1 MGKRGPQ
8 PTDTATLAARGSWLV
23 AARHK
28 KARLA
33 AQNTKK
39 ERSPSWKDLTPA
51 ELKKIIKEIPGYDP
65 YRDCGETHFDA
76 KRANNALRFFETKLK
91 HIEGAVAGRYF
102 HLERWQQSVVANL
115 FGWIREN
122 GKRRYRESL
131 IYVPRKNGKT
141 PWMAGIALY
150 VLLEDAEAGQQNF
163 IAAASREQAGKLFR
177 YAKLMVNASQD
188 LSARCRVY
196 GGTAQGGQSKSIV
209 KLPDESSFLQVIAAD
224 GGVTHGG
231 TSNLVIVDE
240 LHAQPNREL
249 MDVLQTSLTSENRPQ
264 PLMICI
270 TTADF
275 ARESIC
281 NEKHDYAKKVRD
293 GIIPNASFLPVI
305 YESIDEDW
313 TAEETWRKCNPN
325 LGISVSLDQLRLEC
339 KRAQETPTYENTF
352 KRLHLNIKTQNDV
365 RWIPMDKWEAVNPP
379 SPVFQREKMIIA
391 MNGKPCTAG
400 LDLST
405 SLDITAFVLSFNFSE
420 KTIWLPYFWIPGD
433 NAEKRER
440 RDRVPYLTWARQGF
454 IKMTAGDVIDYDTVR
469 SDINE
474 LGKQF
479 DIQKIG
485 FDPWNASQIVNQL
498 TGDGFE
504 MLAFRQGFS
513 SLSGPSKELEKL
525 VLAGTLDHGGNP
537 VMRWMASNA
546 AAETDAAGN
555 IKPSKAKSTER
566 IDGIVAGVMALG
578 VAMAEPP
585 KPKSV
590 YETRGVLT
598 L

>member
-1 MGKRGPQ
+1 M
-8 PTDTATLAARGSWLV
+8 AAR
-23 AARHK
+23 RK
-28 KARLA
+28 KERLA
-33 AQNTKK
+33 SQKTKK

-65 YRDCGETHFDA
+65 FRDAAGCRFNP
-76 KRANNALRFFETKLK
+76 KLANAALRFFETKLR
-91 HIEGAVAGRYF
+91 HIEGAVAGRPF
-102 HLERWQQSVVANL
+102 KLERWQQAVVANL
-115 FGWIREN
+115 FGWLREN
-122 GKRRYRESL
+122 GTRRYRESL

-293 GIIPNASFLPVI
+293 GIIPPELAASFLPVI
-305 YESIDEDW
+305 YEAIDEDW

-365 RWIPMDKWEAVNPP
+365 RWIPMERWDAMNAANPLLW
-379 SPVFQREKMIIA
+379 REKMLYA
-391 MNGKPCTAG
+391 MKGKPCTGG

-405 SLDITAFVLSFNFSE
+405 SLDVTAFVLSFNFGNS
-420 KTIWLPYFWIPGD
+420 KIWLPYFWIPGD

-485 FDPWNASQIVNQL
+485 FDPWNSSQIVQQL
-498 TGDGFE
+498 MGDGFE
-504 MLAFRQGFS
+504 MLSFRQGYG
-513 SLSGPSKELEKL
+513 SLSGPSKELVKL
-525 VLAGTLDHGGNP
+525 ILAGTLEHGGNP

-546 AAETDAAGN
+546 STEEDAAGN

-590 YETRGVLT
+590 YESRGVLS